1 MADFFSYELTNL
13 QWMLIIFSAL
23 LIGMSKTGISGAG
36 MAVIPIMAA
45 IFGGKLST
53 GIVLPLLS
61 MADVFAVSYYHR
73 HANWSYVLKLLPWT
87 VVGVIIGIYVGDI
100 ISDAMF
106 KDIMGVIVMLSVGIL
121 VWKDLK
127 KDVRIPGGILFPV
140 VMGLAGGF
148 TTMVGN
154 AAGAIMALYL
164 LSMRLPKN
172 EYIGTGAWFF
182 LIINLFKIPF
192 HILVWKTISW
202 ESFSFDLVLL
212 PIIAVGAVM
221 GIYLIKIIPEK
232 AYRVFLLVTTAISAL
247 VLLIR

>member
-1 MADFFSYELTNL
+1 MMEFISFKLSTF
-13 QWMLIIFSAL
+13 QWTMVIICAL

-73 HANWSYVLKLLPWT
+73 HANWSYVLRLLPWT
-87 VVGVIIGIYVGDI
+87 ILGVFIGIYVGDKI
-100 ISDAMF
+100 NDSVF
-106 KDIMGVIVMLSVGIL
+106 KDIMGVIVMLSVVIL
-121 VWKDLK
+121 IWRDLK
-127 KDVRIPGGILFPV
+127 KDIRIPGGILFPA

-148 TTMVGN
+148 ATMVGN

-192 HILVWKTISW
+192 HILIWGTIYVDT
-202 ESFSFDLVLL
+202 FQFDLVLL
-212 PIIAVGAVM
+212 PVIAIGAFM
-221 GIYLIKIIPEK
+221 GIYIVKIIPEK
-232 AYRVFLLVTTAISAL
+232 AYRIFLLLTTAISAI
-247 VLLIR
+247 VLIIR

>member
-1 MADFFSYELTNL
+1 MLEFIPFELNTF
-13 QWMLIIFSAL
+13 QWTMVIISAL

-61 MADVFAVSYYHR
+61 MADIFAVSYYHR
-73 HANWSYVLKLLPWT
+73 HASWSYVLRLLPWT
-87 VVGVIIGIYVGDI
+87 IIGVFIGIYVGDVI
-100 ISDAMF
+100 NDSVF
-106 KDIMGVIVMLSVGIL
+106 KDIMGTIVMLSVALL
-121 VWKDLK
+121 VWRDLK
-127 KDVRIPGGILFPV
+127 KDVRIPGGILFPAI
-140 VMGLAGGF
+140 MGLSGGF
-148 TTMVGN
+148 ATMVGN

-192 HILVWKTISW
+192 HILIWKTIYMDT
-202 ESFSFDLVLL
+202 FLFDVALL
-212 PIIAVGAVM
+212 PVIAIGAFM
-221 GIYLIKIIPEK
+221 GVYIVRIFPEK
-232 AYRVFLLVTTAISAL
+232 AYRVFILLTTAVSAII
-247 VLLIR
+247 LIIR

>member
-1 MADFFSYELTNL
+1 MMDFISFELNTF
-13 QWMLIIFSAL
+13 QWIMVIFSAL

-61 MADVFAVSYYHR
+61 MADIFAVSYYHR

-87 VVGVIIGIYVGDI
+87 IIGILIGIYIGDI
-100 ISDAMF
+100 IPDTLF
-106 KDIMGVIVMLSVGIL
+106 KDIMGIIVMLSVGIL
-121 VWKDLK
+121 VWRDIK
-127 KDVRIPGGILFPV
+127 KDIRIPEGIMFPV

-148 TTMVGN
+148 ATMVGN

-192 HILVWKTISW
+192 HILIWETIYLDT
-202 ESFSFDLVLL
+202 FIFDLVLL
-212 PIIAVGAVM
+212 PFIAIGAYM
-221 GIYLIKIIPEK
+221 GIYIVKIIPER
-232 AYRVFLLVTTAISAL
+232 AYRIFLLLTTAISAI
-247 VLLIR
+247 VLIIR